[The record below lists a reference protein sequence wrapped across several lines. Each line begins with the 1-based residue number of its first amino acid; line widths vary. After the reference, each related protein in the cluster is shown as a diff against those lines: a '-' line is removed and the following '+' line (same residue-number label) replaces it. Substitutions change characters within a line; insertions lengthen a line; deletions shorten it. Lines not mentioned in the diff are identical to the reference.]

1 MNASER
7 NHPFDW
13 SRIRLAV
20 FDVDGTLYDQRRLRL
35 RMARDLFL
43 HVLLRGEY
51 RLIPVLGAYRRIRE
65 RLGEEESNHFEARL
79 LEETARRTGC
89 AQEQVRALVAEWM
102 ERRPLPYLAGC
113 RYAGLPQLFR
123 GLRRQGIAIGVF
135 SDYPAREKMAALAL
149 EADHIV
155 WAGQPD
161 VGVLKPHPR
170 GLEVLMKRTGIGP
183 EATVLIG
190 DRVERDGMAA
200 RRCGVDPLIRSTKPQ
215 GDWQTFASYGDTL
228 FAPLLTE

>member
-1 MNASER
+1 MNEPGQSQ
-7 NHPFDW
+7 PVDW

-35 RMARDLFL
+35 RMARDIVL

-51 RLIPVLGAYRRIRE
+51 HLIPVLRAYRRIRE
-65 RLGEEESNHFEARL
+65 HLGEGESSHFETQL

-89 AQEQVRALVAEWM
+89 AKEQVRALVAEWM
-102 ERRPLPYLAGC
+102 ERRPLPHLAGC
-113 RYAGLPQLFR
+113 RYAGLPQLFHSLHR
-123 GLRRQGIAIGVF
+123 HGIAIGVF

-149 EADHIV
+149 DADHIV
-155 WAGQPD
+155 WAGEPD
-161 VGVLKPHPR
+161 VGMLKPHPR
-170 GLEVLMKRTGIGP
+170 GLEVLMKRAGIGP

-200 RRCGVDPLIRSTKPQ
+200 RRCGVQPLIRSPKSRA
-215 GDWQTFASYGDTL
+215 GWQTFTSYADTL
-228 FAPLLTE
+228 FTPLLTE